1 MKKVEENPES
11 YSPYEQR
18 PRQANVRP
26 AHIEYQQQEYTEAEK
41 PQPPKIKKK
50 RRKLNVPFIIVF
62 VLMIFFFFA
71 WLFKPSVPISPAAV
85 ESIKKAED
93 ERIAEKISEQ
103 FMPPTEAP
111 KTNNKSKTFIAKLSN
126 GGSVKSETGVIFQFS
141 KPEDFPD
148 ASTDA
153 GERKIGVY
161 TEIKN
166 GSDTTIS
173 IDTYAFKIKTSNGEI
188 MNETYLSVMLD
199 DKKDLRD
206 VKLSPG
212 GKTEGYLAFDVPEN
226 DKGLSLLFYENPY
239 WDDDPAFEIKLFE

>member
-1 MKKVEENPES
+1 MKKIEENPES
-11 YSPYEQR
+11 YSPYDER

-26 AHIEYQQQEYTEAEK
+26 AHIEYPQQECTEAEK
-41 PQPPKIKKK
+41 PQPTFKKK
-50 RRKLNVPFIIVF
+50 RKKLNVPFIIVF

-71 WLFKPSVPISPAAV
+71 WLLKPSVPISLTAV

-93 ERIAEKISEQ
+93 ERIAAKISEQ

-111 KTNNKSKTFIAKLSN
+111 KTSTDNKTFISKLSN
-126 GGSVKSETGVIFQFS
+126 GGGIISESGVTFQFS

-239 WDDDPAFEIKLFE
+239 WDEDPAFEIKLFE

>member
-1 MKKVEENPES
+1 MKKIEENPES
-11 YSPYEQR
+11 YSPYDER

-26 AHIEYQQQEYTEAEK
+26 AHIEYQQQKYTEEEK
-41 PQPPKIKKK
+41 PQPPKVKKK
-50 RRKLNVPFIIVF
+50 RRKLNIPFIIVF

-71 WLFKPSVPISPAAV
+71 WLLKPSVPISPSAV

-93 ERIAEKISEQ
+93 ERIAAKISEQ

-111 KTNNKSKTFIAKLSN
+111 KTNNKSKTYVDKLSA
-126 GGSVKSETGVIFQFS
+126 GGGVSFDSGLTFQFS

-161 TEIKN
+161 TKIYN

-173 IDTYAFKIKTSNGEI
+173 VDTYAFKIKTSNGEI

-226 DKGLSLLFYENPY
+226 DKGLSLLFYPNPY
-239 WDDDPAFEIKLFE
+239 WDEDPAFEIKLFE